1 MEHTNETI
9 DLTNVMEQLEAISY
23 KTLAEKAEQQFGV
36 WYETFF
42 GKFGRDESGALVD
55 DNTKKEMAIST
66 YTLSLEALNTGLNYL
81 EYAYMLSLAI
91 KESNKTYNL
100 EYTEPVTES
109 MKITNEFIYDVVSK
123 IDLTLNDRILEFIT
137 DLKNKGAL

>member
-1 MEHTNETI
+1 MERTNDTI
-9 DLTNVMEQLEAISY
+9 DLTEVLNQLDAIDY
-23 KTLAEKAEQQFGV
+23 KTLAEKAEKQFGV

-42 GKFGRDESGALVD
+42 GKFGRDESGAIVD

-91 KESNKTYNL
+91 KEANKTYNL
-100 EYTEPVTES
+100 EYSDEITES
-109 MKITNEFIYDVVSK
+109 MDITNRFVYDVASN
-123 IDLTLNDRILEFIT
+123 IDLTINTSMKDFIMN
-137 DLKNKGAL
+137 LKNKGTL

>member
-1 MEHTNETI
+1 MEYSDETI
-9 DLTNVMEQLEAISY
+9 DLTKVIEQLESIKY
-23 KTLAEKAEQQFGV
+23 TTLSEKAEKQFGV

-109 MKITNEFIYDVVSK
+109 MKITNEFIYDVVSN
-123 IDLTLNDRILEFIT
+123 IDLTLNDKTLDLIN